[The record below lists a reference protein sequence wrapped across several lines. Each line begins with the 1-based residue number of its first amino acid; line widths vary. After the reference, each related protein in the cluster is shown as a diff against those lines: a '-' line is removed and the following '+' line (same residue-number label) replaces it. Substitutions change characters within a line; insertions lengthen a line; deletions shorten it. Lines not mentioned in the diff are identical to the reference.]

1 MNLTLIASSI
11 GDAIKN
17 WFQGWFGA
25 VLSFIPKIFYQL
37 LTPLWAILD
46 AMQWI
51 MRKLAGL
58 DTIASFEGSKDFSGD
73 LVNYF
78 INAIFSGDS
87 PVLANVFW
95 SMIILGALML
105 IITTFI
111 AVIKSEYTATDAKS
125 ASKGKIIGNAFKAI
139 ASFAIVPIVCFFGI
153 FICNVILQAVDKI
166 TANPTSLDGEYVAKF
181 KPSSVTSG
189 IFNDKHE
196 TGQQTYYHYSFFG
209 YKVPSTN
216 TPISG
221 IIFRTAAYNAN
232 RARSDGHFYEVM
244 LENEKVNAGG
254 VFNIKNGT
262 DDASKDYNTNI
273 IDEAFAN
280 CYRLTENQQID
291 RKPFKYGHMFPVTLN
306 AGVMIYENI
315 LINEGYEYFDKNNV
329 ALVWYYYDL
338 WSFDL
343 IVAIGSLVVVFIS
356 FIHIL
361 LGLIKRIFELVL
373 LFLISA
379 PMASLMPLDGG
390 NALKKWREK
399 FISKAIGVYGP
410 VVGMN
415 IFFIILGVLQSLKL
429 TGIDIIDR
437 VVYLLFVIAGL
448 TMVKDFTAMLSEL
461 IGGEDTMKAGADKA
475 KEVGAMAKN
484 VGTKAA
490 AFGGLAGKVA
500 FAGIKATKGIATSVS
515 KNFKKHRARK
525 GKGRYEEGSR
535 SWNNAVDNMADSVD
549 LGDDDGVSALISTK
563 NYGENAFMNIT
574 EGMSSD
580 NWSKWA
586 KKLGHPGLD
595 NNKEN
600 RQKLWNS
607 LSEAEKST
615 FAKDVAKL
623 ELDGLDPEERR
634 KKVAAYRLDSMDWKD
649 RQDIIDANYRT
660 RGQHNRIRNRAEK
673 AAKAMGKDYSSLS
686 ASEQAELFNQSR
698 HGNFDNKLTR
708 TAERIGNGLA
718 GNSFG
723 LSSNRAHKYTINGEK
738 IEIGKEASKGLGEA
752 FKNFGKQAGSFVQH
766 MFDGLSGNLGEGM
779 KGTGNSMLAAFQGKL
794 KKEIAVQEE
803 KKNQKK
809 VMSAQRAAQAE
820 LDGKGAARQEREPRI
835 PKKDKIELS
844 EASIRAMERAV
855 ENANKSSAEKT
866 TFAMTEV
873 KNSIDALTSA
883 LKDKSKKS

>member
-25 VLSFIPKIFYQL
+25 LFSFIPKIFYQL

-73 LVNYF
+73 LVSYF
-78 INAIFSGDS
+78 MNAIFSGDS

-244 LENEKVNAGG
+244 LGNDKVNAGG
-254 VFNIKNGT
+254 VFNIKNAI

-280 CYRLTENQQID
+280 CYRLTAKQQID
-291 RKPFKYGHMFPVTLN
+291 REPFKNGHMFPLTLN

-343 IVAIGSLVVVFIS
+343 IVAIGSLVVVFMS

-461 IGGEDTMKAGADKA
+461 VGGEDTMKAGADKA

-484 VGTKAA
+484 VGTKVA
-490 AFGGLAGKVA
+490 AFGGVAGKAAFAGMKIAGKV
-500 FAGIKATKGIATSVS
+500 GKNLIKSSAEEN
-515 KNFKKHRARK
+515 KNGRAYNHE
-525 GKGRYEEGSR
+525 GRYKKGSQ
-535 SWNNAVDNMADSVD
+535 SYQNAVDNMTDAADLD
-549 LGDDDGVSALISTK
+549 TIDIEDEGNVSAAVSSIASTK
-563 NYGENAFMNIT
+563 NYGRNKFMDMSKKMSGEQWSTMAESLGFDKNIENN
-574 EGMSSD
+574 E
-580 NWSKWA
+580 K
-586 KKLGHPGLD
+586 
-595 NNKEN
+595 N
-600 RQKLWNS
+600 RQKLWAKKTDQEKKDFAKN
-607 LSEAEKST
+607 EAEKEFS
-615 FAKDVAKL
+615 
-623 ELDGLDPEERR
+623 
-634 KKVAAYRLDSMDWKD
+634 
-649 RQDIIDANYRT
+649 
-660 RGQHNRIRNRAEK
+660 
-673 AAKAMGKDYSSLS
+673 
-686 ASEQAELFNQSR
+686 
-698 HGNFDNKLTR
+698 
-708 TAERIGNGLA
+708 
-718 GNSFG
+718 G
-723 LSSNRAHKYTINGEK
+723 LSDIDKKKK
-738 IEIGKEASKGLGEA
+738 IA
-752 FKNFGKQAGSFVQH
+752 
-766 MFDGLSGNLGEGM
+766 
-779 KGTGNSMLAAFQGKL
+779 
-794 KKEIAVQEE
+794 
-803 KKNQKK
+803 K
-809 VMSAQRAAQAE
+809 V
-820 LDGKGAARQEREPRI
+820 
-835 PKKDKIELS
+835 
-844 EASIRAMERAV
+844 
-855 ENANKSSAEKT
+855 
-866 TFAMTEV
+866 
-873 KNSIDALTSA
+873 LTNTHTRF
-883 LKDKSKKS
+883 